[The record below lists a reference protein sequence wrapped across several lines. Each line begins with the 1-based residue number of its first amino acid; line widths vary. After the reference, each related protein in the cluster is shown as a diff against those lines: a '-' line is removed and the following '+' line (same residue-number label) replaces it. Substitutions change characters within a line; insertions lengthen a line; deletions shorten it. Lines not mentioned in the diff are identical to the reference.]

1 MVESEISTFKCYCSS
16 RSEFH
21 RKFSLVLE
29 ITYADSHC
37 HSVVSTSYALCSERR
52 VLSAAWIQQYEHIG
66 FWVAEFVE
74 LEDKNALRTGGKKRE
89 VKSDIQDIV
98 VRIQT
103 KVIKLRKEKRTTR
116 RVKRIME
123 GKEKENKTIKPI
135 QDNGIVGK

>member
-1 MVESEISTFKCYCSS
+1 MVFEIK
-16 RSEFH
+16 
-21 RKFSLVLE
+21 
-29 ITYADSHC
+29 YADSHI
-37 HSVVSTSYALCSERR
+37 HSIVFTSYALCSERSVR
-52 VLSAAWIQQYEHIG
+52 SAAWIQQYEHVG

-74 LEDKNALRTGGKKRE
+74 VEDKNALRLGGKKRE

-103 KVIKLRKEKRTTR
+103 KVIKPRKEKRTTG

>member
-1 MVESEISTFKCYCSS
+1 
-16 RSEFH
+16 
-21 RKFSLVLE
+21 
-29 ITYADSHC
+29 
-37 HSVVSTSYALCSERR
+37 
-52 VLSAAWIQQYEHIG
+52 
-66 FWVAEFVE
+66 VE

>member
-1 MVESEISTFKCYCSS
+1 
-16 RSEFH
+16 
-21 RKFSLVLE
+21 
-29 ITYADSHC
+29 
-37 HSVVSTSYALCSERR
+37 LCSERR